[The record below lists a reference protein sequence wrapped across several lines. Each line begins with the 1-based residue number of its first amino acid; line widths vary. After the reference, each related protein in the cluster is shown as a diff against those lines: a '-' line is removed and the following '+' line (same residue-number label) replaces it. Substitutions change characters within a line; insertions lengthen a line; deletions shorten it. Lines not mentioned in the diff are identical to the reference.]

1 MKKAKEKD
9 LIENPSLRKTI
20 DLFAGIFQTLKPPP
34 KLTIDTWADLCR
46 ILSSKTSAEPGRWKT
61 DRVPFQREVMKAISD
76 KKTYKIVMMY
86 GAQLSKTEILLNVF
100 GYYADYDPAPIMYLL
115 PTKDLAE
122 DFSSTRLD
130 DMIQSTPQLK
140 NKILNKVDGRDTKLQ
155 KEFVGGYITLV
166 GSNSAAELSSRPL
179 RILLAD
185 EVDRFKS
192 DVGGEGDPLNLAIER
207 TKTFWNKKIVITS
220 TPTIKGESR
229 VEKEYENST
238 KEEFYIPCPKCGSFQ
253 KLEWRNII
261 FEPVGHKC
269 SDCLEISSEHE
280 WKKNMIHGI

>member
-1 MKKAKEKD
+1 
-9 LIENPSLRKTI
+9 
-20 DLFAGIFQTLKPPP
+20 
-34 KLTIDTWADLCR
+34 
-46 ILSSKTSAEPGRWKT
+46 
-61 DRVPFQREVMKAISD
+61 
-76 KKTYKIVMMY
+76 
-86 GAQLSKTEILLNVF
+86 
-100 GYYADYDPAPIMYLL
+100 MYLL

-220 TPTIKGESR
+220 TPTIKGDSR

-238 KEEFYIPCPKCGSFQ
+238 KRRVLYSMSKMWLFPKIGVE
-253 KLEWRNII
+253 KYNI
-261 FEPVGHKC
+261 
-269 SDCLEISSEHE
+269 
-280 WKKNMIHGI
+280 